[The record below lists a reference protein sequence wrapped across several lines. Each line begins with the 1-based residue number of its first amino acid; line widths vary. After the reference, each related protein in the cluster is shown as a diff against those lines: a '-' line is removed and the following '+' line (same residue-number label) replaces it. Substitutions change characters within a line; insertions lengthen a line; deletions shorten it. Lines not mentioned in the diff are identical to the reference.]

1 MNYKLIKQY
10 DTDGFYIA
18 RSVLSKDLIRELI
31 DYLDTSDTK
40 VKVPFTDIVFG
51 YGNLLNKG
59 PFNKVTENELIID
72 FCKSI
77 IGDDFLFNHLFVHN
91 KVPWIG
97 PGVEWHQEVFNID
110 SFAPGYS
117 KNETENFMQIYIAL
131 ETQDIDN
138 GCLRVFPASHKEGIL
153 QYEDSINE
161 HLQHKRRVKFETLN
175 ILHEKY
181 GVKHCELE
189 AGDALIFNHLLVHG
203 SSSNVSNKSRK
214 SIVSQ
219 IRKDIREKNQ
229 TIFNKESKHRKDFII
244 KSLNDK
250 INHIKESDLYG
261 EQGKEKVK

>member
-10 DTDGFYIA
+10 DNDGFYIA
-18 RSVLSKDLIRELI
+18 RSVLSKDLIKELI
-31 DYLDTSDTK
+31 DYLETLDTK

-51 YGNLLNKG
+51 YGNLLSKG
-59 PFNKVTENELIID
+59 PFNEVTENELIVE

-97 PGVEWHQEVFNID
+97 PGIEWHQEVFNID

-117 KNETENFMQIYIAL
+117 KDEWKNFMQVYVAL

-138 GCLRVFPASHKEGIL
+138 GCLRVFPSSHKEGIL
-153 QYEDSINE
+153 SHEDSINE
-161 HLQHKRRVKFETLN
+161 HLQHKRRVKFETLEM
-175 ILHEKY
+175 LYEKY

-189 AGDALIFNHLLVHG
+189 MGDVLIFNHLLVHG
-203 SSSNVSNKSRK
+203 SSSNTSNKSRK

-219 IRKDIREKNQ
+219 VRKDIREKNHN
-229 TIFNKESKHRKDFII
+229 IFNKESEYRKNFVT

-250 INHIKESDLYG
+250 IEYINKSDLYG
-261 EQGKEKVK
+261 EQGKKD